1 MKLYSISI
9 SLLLGLLIPVFA
21 GKTISPSTVTPSVV
35 VELTVSI
42 DKDEGKLRIGLFGK
56 ETPKTANNFY
66 SLCVGGFK
74 DGNGKDM
81 TYIGSIFHR
90 VIPGFMAQ
98 GGDFTNGDGT
108 GGKSIYGDSFE
119 DENFLLQHEPHVIS
133 MANRG
138 PNTNGS
144 QFFITFAPTPHL
156 DGKHV
161 VFGKLVDEESK
172 LTLNKVE
179 QYGSYSGRTS
189 KRIQIVS
196 CTHHSGTAP
205 STKLEL

>member
-1 MKLYSISI
+1 MKISQI
-9 SLLLGLLIPVFA
+9 VVFLFGLVFSA
-21 GKTISPSTVTPSVV
+21 KADKTISPSSVTPSVV
-35 VELTVSI
+35 VEMTVSI
-42 DKDEGKLRIGLFGK
+42 DGEKSKMRIGLFGE
-56 ETPKTANNFY
+56 ETPKTAKNFY
-66 SLCVGGFK
+66 SLCLGGMK
-74 DGNGKDM
+74 DGNGKAM
-81 TYIGSIFHR
+81 TYTGSIFHR

-98 GGDFTNGDGT
+98 GGDFTNGNGT

-119 DENFLLQHEPHVIS
+119 DENFKFGHEAHVIS

-161 VFGKLVDEESK
+161 VFGKLNDEESK
-172 LTLNKVE
+172 LTLTKIE
-179 QYGSYSGRTS
+179 KFGSYSGRTS
-189 KRIQIVS
+189 KRIEVVE

-205 STKLEL
+205 TAKLEL